1 MKILKVLSKRC
12 QGCLKPQK
20 PSIYK
25 GTEKGVLFTNE
36 RHAFFLCG
44 KKPDSQWPG
53 RKEPKLLARNY
64 CHNSLH
70 IYHNCGEIFLQS
82 HSNQARRI
90 RSSEPVGCFH
100 FSVFLFYSVAD
111 AQLGGKFF
119 TALKFKP
126 GFVCFICTCNAV
138 SPALGFSNPAIIP
151 HRTGFAFLDAE
162 AVVVVAH
169 SVPPYAFICRQ
180 HAG

>member
-70 IYHNCGEIFLQS
+70 IYHNCGEICLQS
-82 HSNQARRI
+82 HSNQALIAALITAFVIPYIIRCAGNGQARLRSIPAAKQTGILQLRR
-90 RSSEPVGCFH
+90 R
-100 FSVFLFYSVAD
+100 L
-111 AQLGGKFF
+111 
-119 TALKFKP
+119 
-126 GFVCFICTCNAV
+126 
-138 SPALGFSNPAIIP
+138 
-151 HRTGFAFLDAE
+151 R
-162 AVVVVAH
+162 
-169 SVPPYAFICRQ
+169 RQ
-180 HAG
+180 HWPLC